1 MIIFHPCLIAEDN
14 AAREN
19 DKIVY
24 KFTKEYFSKE
34 FGGGGD
40 YRYSPTRNA
49 NGFLRQE
56 KRTAACLRL
65 SRPCGG
71 ISPLVSGAA
80 IRYGMGLVVQHDDY
94 VVDRLK
100 SRRCKI

>member
-1 MIIFHPCLIAEDN
+1 MIIFHPCLIAEDK
-14 AAREN
+14 AVREN

-65 SRPCGG
+65 SRP
-71 ISPLVSGAA
+71 
-80 IRYGMGLVVQHDDY
+80 M
-94 VVDRLK
+94 
-100 SRRCKI
+100 RRHQSTLMFAFS